1 MAKGKYQ
8 RWLEPDGLL
17 LLEGWARDGLTDE
30 QIAHN
35 MGINVKTLWTWKKSY
50 DPICS
55 AIKKGKAPVDIEVEN
70 ALLKRAL
77 GYEYTEERIE
87 ISDKDGKKVV
97 QTLKHV
103 PPDVGAIVYWLKNR
117 KREYWRDKPPEA
129 ALPEQDIRDDAL
141 TESLKEMAGEL

>member
-17 LLEGWARDGLTDE
+17 LLEGWARDGLTDA

-35 MGINVKTLWTWKKSY
+35 IGVSTKTLYEWENRYST
-50 DPICS
+50 IRE

-87 ISDKDGKKVV
+87 ISAKDGRKIV
-97 QTLKHV
+97 QTVKHV

-129 ALPEQDIRDDAL
+129 APPEQDLRDDAL
-141 TESLKEMAGEL
+141 TESLKKLAGGL